1 MVISVQ
7 YYAYYVV
14 NSVQYYAYY
23 LVNPVQYHP
32 YYSVNP
38 VQYYAYYMLRH
49 ISSTHLSVL
58 YSFNLCFIICLVVA
72 KHYSTVNVFSPECFS
87 QTTILSLW

>member
-32 YYSVNP
+32 YYAVNP
-38 VQYYAYYMLRH
+38 VQYHAYYLLRH
-49 ISSTHLSVL
+49 ISSQ
-58 YSFNLCFIICLVVA
+58 YSLTSFGPCC
-72 KHYSTVNVFSPECFS
+72 YSCCEWNKSKRNNRGAGKGR
-87 QTTILSLW
+87 